1 MALHGL
7 TGSSRASTDA
17 SLLRLKPEGELARIP
32 YCTAPGHVRRPE
44 QHMFARLGPLR
55 HGLSSSTA
63 RPVTGGPSMSIVGR
77 RTVSFQSLYR
87 SLTHPGPPVLA
98 RYPRAYEVFHG
109 LKVASAFLLAVHIFT
124 DYFYDI
130 RGTWGIS
137 MQPTLAPTGDSVLVS
152 KYYRHGRGVEV
163 GDIISFK
170 HPMREDVRASK
181 RVIGMPGDFVLRDT
195 PDKGKGM
202 MIQVSRSSR
211 SGSLGLEGASDA
223 DMRPHQVPQGH
234 CWVVGDNLNHSR
246 DSRMIGPIP
255 LALVRGKVI
264 ATFSGWSLWPHP
276 VRGGLD
282 DASDMWAE
290 YKSAAG
296 ATSAPLDT

>member
-1 MALHGL
+1 
-7 TGSSRASTDA
+7 
-17 SLLRLKPEGELARIP
+17 
-32 YCTAPGHVRRPE
+32 
-44 QHMFARLGPLR
+44 MFARLGPLR

-202 MIQVSRSSR
+202 MIQV
-211 SGSLGLEGASDA
+211 
-223 DMRPHQVPQGH
+223 PQGH